1 MSESK
6 NPKRTGHKFE
16 RGNKHGRGRPEGS
29 RNRATILLQQ
39 LMDDEAELI
48 IRKVIELAKEGDSI
62 AMKLAVE
69 RLIPPVKDRHI
80 QLKFP
85 RVHSAEDVIEAS
97 ACLVQ
102 AVAEGNITP
111 GEAHAVSG
119 LLEIHRRSTETAS
132 LEKRIS
138 QLEAKVGDGERQP

>member
-1 MSESK
+1 MSASNDGK
-6 NPKRTGHKFE
+6 KTRGRAFQP
-16 RGNKHGRGRPEGS
+16 GNKFGKGRREGS

-39 LMDDEAELI
+39 MLAGEAEAI
-48 IRKVIELAKEGDSI
+48 TGKAI
-62 AMKLAVE
+62 AMAKNGDGLALKLCLE
-69 RLIPPVKDRHI
+69 RLVPPMKDRHI

-111 GEAHAVSG
+111 NEAHSVAG
-119 LLEIHRRSTETAS
+119 LLEVHRRASETAS

-138 QLEAKVGDGERQP
+138 ELERRVEDGER

>member
-6 NPKRTGHKFE
+6 NSKRTGHRFGP
-16 RGNKHGRGRPEGS
+16 GNKHGRGRPEGS
-29 RNRATILLQQ
+29 RNHATILLQQ
-39 LMDDEAELI
+39 LMDNEAESI

-69 RLIPPVKDRHI
+69 RLIPPAKDRHI

-102 AVAEGNITP
+102 AVTEGNITP
-111 GEAHAVSG
+111 GEAHSVAG
-119 LLEIHRRSTETAS
+119 LLEVHRRASETAS

-138 QLEAKVGDGERQP
+138 ELERRVEDGER

>member
-1 MSESK
+1 
-6 NPKRTGHKFE
+6 
-16 RGNKHGRGRPEGS
+16 
-29 RNRATILLQQ
+29 
-39 LMDDEAELI
+39 
-48 IRKVIELAKEGDSI
+48 
-62 AMKLAVE
+62 VE
-69 RLIPPVKDRHI
+69 RLIPPAKDRHI

-119 LLEIHRRSTETAS
+119 LLEVHRRASETAS